1 MTSDNLTD
9 NSITEILARAE
20 VCDDSVLT
28 DYADIAAAMRELQQR
43 RAADKNFFMYGIAE
57 PDGSA
62 YMDEVCVSHDRGLLE
77 SIAGELN
84 LSEGSDG
91 YRVVALYTVLP
102 LTSHERNEFQ
112 AFRKELDAAKMQ
124 VAELK
129 ARTISLIMPP
139 RKSENDYVGGTFDN
153 FDLAGIYNA
162 CRLECE
168 VKFKNACAT
177 AGIRIKGD

>member
-9 NSITEILARAE
+9 NRITEILVRAE
-20 VCDDSVLT
+20 VCDDTVLT

-77 SIAGELN
+77 TIAGELN

-102 LTSHERNEFQ
+102 LNCHEREELLTSRNEL
-112 AFRKELDAAKMQ
+112 EAAKKRI
-124 VAELK
+124 AEFG
-129 ARTISLIMPP
+129 ARSISLTMPP
-139 RKSENDYVGGTFDN
+139 RKSKNDYVEETFDN
-153 FDLAGIYNA
+153 FDLAAIYNA

-168 VKFKNACAT
+168 VTFRNACSA
-177 AGIRIKGD
+177 AGIRLEVE